1 MNLDEACAFLSD
13 ISSIPAS
20 LIRTDKDLNAF
31 CDRYF
36 FHRSQNPFKVSYLNS
51 LIEET
56 KNDTILFI
64 QDAFLIKFVIIKTK
78 DDLILFGPYILQDM
92 TEAMYRAVC
101 VRWFCCK
108 TISAI
113 YSHQHW

>member
-36 FHRSQNPFKVSYLNS
+36 FDAAAVTNIFTEPGFLKFTSPLA
-51 LIEET
+51 ET
-56 KNDTILFI
+56 
-64 QDAFLIKFVIIKTK
+64 V
-78 DDLILFGPYILQDM
+78 
-92 TEAMYRAVC
+92 AV
-101 VRWFCCK
+101 
-108 TISAI
+108 
-113 YSHQHW
+113 